1 MGVIEY
7 CLSLFVTMLLMLLP
21 KGDGSRWKM

>member
-7 CLSLFVTMLLMLLP
+7 FLSLFVTMLLMLLP